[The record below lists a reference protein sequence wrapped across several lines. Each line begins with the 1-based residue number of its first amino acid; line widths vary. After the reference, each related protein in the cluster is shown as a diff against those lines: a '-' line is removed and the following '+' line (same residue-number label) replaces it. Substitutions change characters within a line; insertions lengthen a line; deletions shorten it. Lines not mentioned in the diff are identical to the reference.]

1 MSDLCA
7 KQNVAVALKNTPK
20 GQLSYDSSWNCSF
33 DSLQVCFLPV
43 DSAHLL
49 KKECHMYNL
58 LSRNLEHLIAA
69 YDYFTDTAWDTF
81 TLEVAVVTHLVTHLV
96 WPHQPENPPGRPR
109 ARRISP

>member
-69 YDYFTDTAWDTF
+69 YDYFTDTAWDIYF
-81 TLEVAVVTHLVTHLV
+81 RGPRGYSPCNSPCVAS
-96 WPHQPENPPGRPR
+96 P
-109 ARRISP
+109 ARKPSREA